1 MRVTRH
7 RRSTKTAMQNKS
19 KRRRSRELLYQ
30 DCTVQHR
37 TLPNIDEAHE
47 VDVRARCT
55 RENCSLKWSLYAQ
68 DLRSFV
74 PPADVNPANA
84 AMSSPS
90 SVASSAEAE
99 VEDGVVNR
107 KPASDVDPNNLE
119 VQKDG
124 CAEEFNGDDEDHRE
138 TFGGELAVDKQR
150 GDNTYENFT
159 KEFDDD
165 PTAEVT
171 KKGKEQ
177 VMLENEEKDTAIRIV
192 EVEDNEEGV
201 YVDLSSALPFT
212 TSIEADTKGSVTDMT
227 CELPQTTTSQSGKE
241 RAVLE
246 PQGYRQVET
255 SLDNKWLYTFFRF
268 CAERHKVHE
277 RREENPS
284 LGRDELS
291 DDVLLR
297 TGVYGNVFREL
308 DRGSIYFREQI
319 MGKGDQSHEEI
330 CCE

>member
-1 MRVTRH
+1 
-7 RRSTKTAMQNKS
+7 
-19 KRRRSRELLYQ
+19 
-30 DCTVQHR
+30 
-37 TLPNIDEAHE
+37 
-47 VDVRARCT
+47 
-55 RENCSLKWSLYAQ
+55 
-68 DLRSFV
+68 
-74 PPADVNPANA
+74 
-84 AMSSPS
+84 MSSPS
-90 SVASSAEAE
+90 AVANLAEAE
-99 VEDGVVNR
+99 VEDGVVAR
-107 KPASDVDPNNLE
+107 KPASDVYPSNVE
-119 VQKDG
+119 VQMDG
-124 CAEEFNGDDEDHRE
+124 CAEESNGDDENHRD

-150 GDNTYENFT
+150 GDNTYENLT
-159 KEFDDD
+159 NEVDDD
-165 PTAEVT
+165 STAEDT

-177 VMLENEEKDTAIRIV
+177 VMVVNEEKEAAVCFV

-201 YVDLSSALPFT
+201 FVDLSSALPFT
-212 TSIEADTKGSVTDMT
+212 ASIGADTKGSITDTT
-227 CELPQTTTSQSGKE
+227 CELPQTTTSQGGKE

-291 DDVLLR
+291 DDLLLR
-297 TGVYGNVFREL
+297 IGVYGNVFREL